1 MTVPKSSYFTTASYF
16 SGTLFEIRH
25 AVTKHFN
32 LEENNHNL
40 QLENIKLRSQMPAYL
55 YEAGRDS
62 IVHLDSNYHQ
72 QYKYIPATIINS
84 TTTKRNNFFTL
95 NAGIIHGIRKGLGV
109 FSSNGVVG
117 IIHAC
122 SEHFSL
128 VKSVL
133 TSDINID
140 VMIEGN
146 GAFGLL
152 KWDGKNPNKGQVS
165 GITNDIKIPI
175 NSNVVTRGGSGIF
188 PRGLTVGKVTEV
200 SSVEG
205 KSVWRIEIQ
214 FSEKYAVLEN
224 TYIIKN
230 LFMDEMT
237 ALQTKNEGY

>member
-1 MTVPKSSYFTTASYF
+1 MTIPKSSYFTTASYF
-16 SGTLFEIRH
+16 SGTMFEIRH

-40 QLENIKLRSQMPAYL
+40 QLENIRLRSQSPAFL
-55 YEAGRDS
+55 YEVNRDS
-62 IVHLDSNYHQ
+62 IIHIDSNYQQ
-72 QYKYIPATIINS
+72 QYQYVPATILNS

-95 NAGIIHGIRKGLGV
+95 NVGSNQGIRNGLGV
-109 FSSNGVVG
+109 FSSNGIVG
-117 IIHAC
+117 VIHAY

-152 KWDGKNPNKGQVS
+152 KWDGENPNKGQVS

-175 NSNVVTRGGSGIF
+175 NSKVVTRGGSGIF
-188 PRGLTVGKVTEV
+188 PRGLTVGKVTDV
-200 SSVEG
+200 TSVEG

-214 FSEKYAVLEN
+214 FSENYAILES

-230 LFMDEMT
+230 LFISEMS
-237 ALQTKNEGY
+237 ALQNNNEGY

>member
-40 QLENIKLRSQMPAYL
+40 QLENMRLRSQTPAYL
-55 YEAGRDS
+55 YEARRDS
-62 IVHLDSNYHQ
+62 IIHMDSNYHQ
-72 QYKYIPATIINS
+72 QYQYIPATIINS
-84 TTTKRNNFFTL
+84 TITKRNNFFTL
-95 NAGIIHGIRKGLGV
+95 NAGRIHGILKGLGV

-152 KWDGKNPNKGQVS
+152 KWDGKNPNKGQIS
-165 GITNDIKIPI
+165 GITNDIKIPT

-188 PRGLTVGKVTEV
+188 PRGLIVGKVTEV
-200 SSVEG
+200 TSVEG